1 MAADFLGLR
10 SFARS
15 EHKRRR
21 IVRWGIA
28 QAPVQIDLF
37 DYQTD
42 PAGAQSIA
50 ASQPQVVTDLLSL
63 LP

>member
-1 MAADFLGLR
+1 MAADLLSLR

-15 EHKRRR
+15 EHKSRR

-28 QAPVQIDLF
+28 QAPVGIDLF

-42 PAGAQSIA
+42 PTGTQSVT

>member
-1 MAADFLGLR
+1 MRLDCGTSSRL
-10 SFARS
+10 
-15 EHKRRR
+15 
-21 IVRWGIA
+21 VRWGTA

-42 PAGAQSIA
+42 PAGTQSITA
-50 ASQPQVVTDLLSL
+50 TQPQVVTDLLSL